1 MNNPLRFPD
10 DEAFRCL
17 RGNDPE
23 GFHRNIEG
31 RKSVDLSDCDLRGVD
46 FRSIDLSKVILKGA
60 YLRDADLRGQDLR
73 HMDLEG
79 CTLRHA
85 KISGVYFPDN
95 IEVNEILFSQ
105 QHGTRLRTRKG

>member
-1 MNNPLRFPD
+1 MNNPLRFPE

-17 RGNDPE
+17 RANDIE
-23 GFHRNIEG
+23 GYQRNTEG

-46 FRSIDLSKVILKGA
+46 FRNVDMSNVILRGA
-60 YLRDADLRGQDLR
+60 YLRDTDLRGKDLR
-73 HMDLEG
+73 HIDMEG

-95 IEVNEILFSQ
+95 LDVHEIQFSLQ
-105 QHGTRLRTRKG
+105 FGTRLRTRKG